1 MRIRTVKPEFWLHEG
16 LVELEQSSKLP
27 VRLAFIGLWCIA
39 DREGRFKW
47 EPRKLGVQVF
57 PYESVNFAEVLS
69 ALERTGMILR
79 YGASG
84 EYGCIPS
91 FLSHQCINL
100 REAKSSLPEYTET
113 HVHAR
118 ACMEVTN
125 ESELF
130 VNPARGEGK
139 GKEMEGK
146 GSGREV
152 EGKEFG
158 DSAKQKNTAKAK
170 TPEEVEEF
178 AVSLGCP
185 AGQGAAAFWKW
196 EGNGWV
202 NGKAPIKDWKATVR
216 SWKAQGYAPFLPE
229 TAPAGKPVQISF
241 ALQDKERKEA
251 ERHGP
256 EVIVPKIYYQHNPQA

>member
-1 MRIRTVKPEFWLHEG
+1 MRIRTIKPEFFLHEV

-57 PYESVNFAEVLS
+57 PYESVNFAEVLG

-100 REAKSSLPEYTET
+100 REAKSNLPEYTET

-146 GSGREV
+146 GNGREV

>member
-146 GSGREV
+146 GNGREV